1 MKKLF
6 FLVFV
11 VGALAIVLVSCQ
23 ENAPMEAP
31 MQQEMGME
39 SLSKT
44 SRTMIWADGALY
56 RSVVTPAT
64 FKGNGDA
71 YDQLYLGSFK
81 DDIALISEA
90 KPGDRDYNGGRWH
103 LNVLKEGLGAKYV
116 NASSDAE
123 LDLSDFEAT
132 GNYFECPL
140 QPIN

>member
-1 MKKLF
+1 
-6 FLVFV
+6 
-11 VGALAIVLVSCQ
+11 
-23 ENAPMEAP
+23 
-31 MQQEMGME
+31 
-39 SLSKT
+39 
-44 SRTMIWADGALY
+44 MIWADGALY

-71 YDQLYLGSFK
+71 FDQLYLGSFK
-81 DDIALISEA
+81 DGIALISES

-103 LNVLKEGLGAKYV
+103 LNVLKEGLEAKYA